1 MAFPVKWF
9 SSDFRGA
16 PVINGQAGSLIGA
29 LEACLITGFGEI
41 TATSVTVS
49 GGIATA
55 THNSGDWFADHAV
68 IAVSGAT
75 PAELNGESRVLSHTA
90 TTTTWATTAVDGAAT
105 GVIKIRYAPVGGWEV
120 AFSKTNVR
128 VFRSTDLQAHGH
140 YFRVDDSAT
149 TYARVRGFETMSDV
163 DTGTGPFPTDAQM
176 LGGGY
181 WHKSSAANA
190 TANAWWLVADSRS
203 LLPALAPGS
212 GANALNNTAAPYFW
226 GDLVPLAPGGDAY
239 ASAVQCNWTNT
250 SSQDGSFV
258 YTATSTTTTGALF
271 LPRVYNGSG
280 SSVMVRALPYL
291 GASSSNLVS
300 GNSNLFGAAPGT
312 ADGAVILS
320 SLFVIDSA
328 GAALSPRADVPGIYF
343 IPQSGALPMFV
354 AGTIESGGASLGNR
368 ELLMLYCGNGSNRN
382 GTAAGVYAVDITG
395 PWHG

>member
-1 MAFPVKWF
+1 MTLPVKWF
-9 SSDFRGA
+9 SSDWRGA
-16 PVINGQAGSLIGA
+16 PIINGQAGSLISA
-29 LEACLITGFGEI
+29 LEACLLTGFGEI

-55 THNSGDWFADHAV
+55 VHNSGDWFADHAV
-68 IAVSGAT
+68 IAISGAT
-75 PAELNGESRVLSHTA
+75 PAGLNGESRVLSHTS
-90 TTTTWATTAVDGAAT
+90 TTTTWATTAADGAAT

-128 VFRSTDLQAHGH
+128 VLRSTDLQAHGH
-140 YFRVDDSAT
+140 YLRVDDSAT
-149 TYARVRGFETMSDV
+149 TYARVRGYETMSDV

-176 LGGGY
+176 SGGGY

-190 TANAWWLVADSRS
+190 TANTWWLAADSRS
-203 LLPALAPGS
+203 LLPAIAAGS
-212 GANALNNTAAPYFW
+212 GANATNNAAAPYFW

-239 ASAVQCNWTNT
+239 ASALQCNWTST

-258 YTATSTTTTGALF
+258 YTVTSTATSGALF

-291 GASSSNLVS
+291 GVTNSPIVS
-300 GNSNLFGAAPGT
+300 GGSNTFGAAPGT

-320 SLFVIDSA
+320 SLFVIDTAGSA
-328 GAALSPRADVPGIYF
+328 QSPRADVPGVYF
-343 IPQSGALPMFV
+343 IPQSGALAMFV
-354 AGTIESGGASLGNR
+354 GGAIESGGASLGNR
-368 ELLMLYCGNGSNRN
+368 ELLMLYCGFGSGR
-382 GTAAGVYAVDITG
+382 GAAAGGVYAVDITG